1 MKGKEKGKGRQ
12 GGVGIPPVQR
22 ERVGVRRPRSAA
34 PVWVS
39 EKLVKWLPVVVPG
52 VGEGVHEEEGGDWS
66 SSCAEGEGG
75 GMVYSPHLGQGLGSS
90 LQPALCAAEKTAHLF
105 GLPQDGRGCS

>member
-1 MKGKEKGKGRQ
+1 MLKIHTYFFYFWGSCVIPDHEAHTSFALRRACRGVKGKEKGKGRQ

-52 VGEGVHEEEGGDWS
+52 VGLWVLGDK
-66 SSCAEGEGG
+66 
-75 GMVYSPHLGQGLGSS
+75 
-90 LQPALCAAEKTAHLF
+90 AL
-105 GLPQDGRGCS
+105 